1 MTNEPTTTRRLD
13 GHRIAFLATDGVE
26 PSELQQPWDRL
37 KREGAQVEL
46 ISLKPGTIQGMKGM
60 EKAPTFPV
68 DRTIQDVTPEAYDA
82 LVLPG
87 GVKNPDTLRTDAA
100 AVDFVRAF
108 FKAGKPVG
116 VICHGAW
123 TLVEAD
129 VVRGRTLT
137 SWPSLRTDIQNA
149 GGRWVDKDVVVDN
162 GLVSSRKPEDL
173 PAFND
178 KLVEEIAEG
187 KHSAAARMPVGTG
200 AGATSR

>member
-1 MTNEPTTTRRLD
+1 MPYEPTTMTRHLE

-26 PSELQQPWDRL
+26 PSELQKPWERL
-37 KREGAQVEL
+37 KSEGAQVEL
-46 ISLKPGTIQGMKGM
+46 ISLKPGQIQGMKHF
-60 EKAPTFPV
+60 EKAQTFPV
-68 DRTIQDVTPEAYDA
+68 DRTIQDVTPDAYDA

-87 GVKNPDTLRTDAA
+87 GVHNPDRLRTDEA

-108 FKAGKPVG
+108 FTAGKPVG

-123 TLVEAD
+123 TLVEAG

-137 SWPSLRTDIQNA
+137 SARSIRTDIENA
-149 GGRWVDKDVVVDN
+149 GGRWVDQEVVVDK

-187 KHSAAARMPVGTG
+187 KHEARPMAT
-200 AGATSR
+200 AGAASR